1 MAFSNA
7 SVAAMRILAALAIMS
22 ALVPVLISLVSVSPA
37 RAAWPERPIR
47 MVVPFAPA
55 GASDLIARVISIP
68 LGQALGQT
76 IIIENMAGANGTLG
90 INNVAKAEP
99 DGYTL
104 LVTSSVFV
112 VNPSLSK
119 SATYDPNKDFAPIV
133 DLGGSPNVIV
143 TRPDSG
149 IADIKDL
156 LTRAKAQPDYF
167 NYASSGVGSITQLS
181 IELMQL
187 RTGARMVHVPYS
199 GAGPAVQA
207 ALSGTTH
214 LAGINIS
221 AVMPHI
227 KAGTLK
233 ALAQTGKQ
241 RWFELPD
248 VPTLED
254 AGVPNSASE
263 TFQILLAPA
272 GTPRDIVDKIAQ
284 AVIEILNRPDIKE
297 RLAGTGFA
305 VAARGPDALRRR
317 IADEVA
323 MWRDVIMQSKLKVQ

>member
-1 MAFSNA
+1 MEFSKA
-7 SVAAMRILAALAIMS
+7 GARAGRSFALPAIMS
-22 ALVPVLISLVSVSPA
+22 AFVLALIGFASVSPA
-37 RAAWPERPIR
+37 RAAWPERSIR

-55 GASDLIARVISIP
+55 GASDLIARVIGIP
-68 LGQALGQT
+68 LGQALGQSVIT
-76 IIIENMAGANGTLG
+76 ENMAGANGTLG

-104 LVTSSVFV
+104 LLPSSVFV

-119 SATYDPNKDFAPIV
+119 AATYDPNKDFAPVV

-149 IADIKDL
+149 IADIQDL

-187 RTGARMVHVPYS
+187 RTGARMTHVPYS

-233 ALAQTGKQ
+233 ALAQTGKE

-248 VPTLED
+248 VPTLEE
-254 AGVPNSASE
+254 AGVPNAASE

-272 GTPRDIVDKIAQ
+272 GTARDIVDKIAQ
-284 AVIEILNRPDIKE
+284 AVIEILNRPDTKA
-297 RLAGTGFA
+297 RLAAT
-305 VAARGPDALRRR
+305 
-317 IADEVA
+317 
-323 MWRDVIMQSKLKVQ
+323 

>member
-1 MAFSNA
+1 MTGRALLVA
-7 SVAAMRILAALAIMS
+7 SLLALGCA
-22 ALVPVLISLVSVSPA
+22 PA
-37 RAAWPERPIR
+37 GAAWPERPIR

-55 GASDLIARVISIP
+55 GASDLVARMIGIP

-76 IIIENMAGANGTLG
+76 VVIENLAGANGTLG
-90 INNVAKAEP
+90 INSVARAAP

-119 SATYDPNKDFAPIV
+119 AATYDPNNDFAPIV
-133 DLGGSPNVIV
+133 DLGGSPNVII

-149 IADIKDL
+149 IKDIADLIA
-156 LTRAKAQPDYF
+156 RAKAQPDYF
-167 NYASSGVGSITQLS
+167 NYASAGVGSITQLS

-187 RTGARMVHVPYS
+187 RTGAHMTHVPFT

-207 ALSGTTH
+207 ALAGTTH
-214 LAGINIS
+214 LAGVNIS
-221 AVMPHI
+221 VAMPHI

-233 ALAQTGKQ
+233 ALAQTGKT

-254 AGVPNSASE
+254 AGVRDAASE

-272 GTPRDIVDKIAQ
+272 KTPPDIVDKIAH
-284 AVIEILNRPDIKE
+284 AVIAILQRPEIKD
-297 RLAGTGFA
+297 RLAATGFA
-305 VAARGPDALRRR
+305 VAAQGPEALRKR
-317 IADEVA
+317 IAGEVA
-323 MWRDVIMQSKLKVQ
+323 MWREVIAQSKLKVQ

>member
-7 SVAAMRILAALAIMS
+7 SVPARRNLAALAIVA
-22 ALVPVLISLVSVSPA
+22 ALVPVLGFVTVAPA

-149 IADIKDL
+149 IADIKAL

-233 ALAQTGKQ
+233 ALAQTGKE

-323 MWRDVIMQSKLKVQ
+323 MWRDVIVQSKLKVQ

>member
-1 MAFSNA
+1 MNFSN
-7 SVAAMRILAALAIMS
+7 VPMRMRPFAILAVLLA
-22 ALVPVLISLVSVSPA
+22 VGVTPA
-37 RAAWPERPIR
+37 SAAWPERPIR

-55 GASDLIARVISIP
+55 GASDLIARVIGIP
-68 LGQALGQT
+68 LGQALGQS

-119 SATYDPNKDFAPIV
+119 AATYDPNKDFAPIV

-143 TRPDSG
+143 TRPGSG
-149 IADIKDL
+149 IADINDL

-187 RTGARMVHVPYS
+187 RTGAHMTHVPYS

-233 ALAQTGKQ
+233 ALAQTGKV

-284 AVIEILNRPDIKE
+284 AVIEILTRPEIKA
-297 RLAGTGFA
+297 RLAATGFA
-305 VAARGPDALRRR
+305 VAARGPDALRQR
-317 IADEVA
+317 IGEEVA
-323 MWRDVIMQSKLKVQ
+323 MWREVIIQSKLKVQ

>member
-1 MAFSNA
+1 MSIAGRAFLIA
-7 SVAAMRILAALAIMS
+7 SVLALAS
-22 ALVPVLISLVSVSPA
+22 APA
-37 RAAWPERPIR
+37 GAAWPERPIR

-55 GASDLIARVISIP
+55 GASDLVTRMIGIP

-76 IIIENMAGANGTLG
+76 VVIENVAGANGTLG
-90 INNVAKAEP
+90 INSVAKAAP

-119 SATYDPNKDFAPIV
+119 AATYDPNTDFAPIV

-149 IADIKDL
+149 IKDIADLIA
-156 LTRAKAQPDYF
+156 RAKAQPDYF
-167 NYASSGVGSITQLS
+167 NYASAGVGSITQLS

-187 RTGARMVHVPYS
+187 RTGARLTHVPFT

-207 ALSGTTH
+207 ALAGTTH
-214 LAGINIS
+214 LAGVNIS
-221 AVMPHI
+221 VAMPHI

-233 ALAQTGKQ
+233 ALAQTGKT

-254 AGVPNSASE
+254 AGVPDSASE

-272 GTPRDIVDKIAQ
+272 KTPPDIVDKIAQ
-284 AVIEILNRPDIKE
+284 AVIAILQRPEIKD
-297 RLAGTGFA
+297 RLAATGFA
-305 VAARGPDALRRR
+305 VAAQGPEALRKR

-323 MWRDVIMQSKLKVQ
+323 MWRAVIAQTKLKVQ

>member
-1 MAFSNA
+1 MTA
-7 SVAAMRILAALAIMS
+7 SARRAALFAS
-22 ALVPVLISLVSVSPA
+22 ALLAFALLALGIGQA
-37 RAAWPERPIR
+37 DAAWPERPVR
-47 MVVPFAPA
+47 LVVPFAA
-55 GASDLIARVISIP
+55 GGASDLIARSISGP
-68 LGQALGQT
+68 LGQALGQNV
-76 IIIENMAGANGTLG
+76 IVENQPGANGALG
-90 INNVAKAEP
+90 ANNVAKAQP

-112 VNPSLSK
+112 VNPSLSR
-119 SATYDPNKDFAPIV
+119 AVAYDPNKDFAPIV

-143 TRPDSG
+143 TRPESG
-149 IADIKDL
+149 IKDIADL
-156 LTRAKAQPDYF
+156 LARAKAQPYYF

-187 RTGARMVHVPYS
+187 RTGIHMVHVPFT

-207 ALSGTTH
+207 AMSGTTH
-214 LAGINIS
+214 LAGVAITS
-221 AVMPHI
+221 AMPQI

-233 ALAQTGKQ
+233 ALAQTGKE

-272 GTPRDIVDKIAQ
+272 KTPRDIVDKVAG
-284 AVIEILNRPDIKE
+284 AVNEMLQRPDVKA
-297 RLAGTGFA
+297 RLAATGFA
-305 VAARGPDALRRR
+305 VAGGSPDALRQR
-317 IADEVA
+317 IAQEVA
-323 MWRDVIMQSKLKVQ
+323 TWREVITQAKLKVE

>member
-1 MAFSNA
+1 
-7 SVAAMRILAALAIMS
+7 
-22 ALVPVLISLVSVSPA
+22 
-37 RAAWPERPIR
+37 

-55 GASDLIARVISIP
+55 GASDLIARVIGIP
-68 LGQALGQT
+68 LGQALGQSV
-76 IIIENMAGANGTLG
+76 IIENMAGANGTLG

-119 SATYDPNKDFAPIV
+119 AATYDPNKDFAPIV

-143 TRPDSG
+143 TRPDSD
-149 IADIKDL
+149 IADINDL

-167 NYASSGVGSITQLS
+167 NYASSGVGSISQLS
-181 IELMQL
+181 H
-187 RTGARMVHVPYS
+187 RTDAGAHRRPHGACALFGRRTR
-199 GAGPAVQA
+199 GAGRAVRHHRISPA
-207 ALSGTTH
+207 
-214 LAGINIS
+214 INIS

-233 ALAQTGKQ
+233 ALAQTGKT

-284 AVIEILNRPDIKE
+284 AVIEILNRPDTKE
-297 RLAGTGFA
+297 RLAATGFA
-305 VAARGPDALRRR
+305 VAARGPDALRQTHRR
-317 IADEVA
+317 RG
-323 MWRDVIMQSKLKVQ
+323 RDVA